1 MKRFLALLLLPLL
14 FACDDSGFNNN
25 NPYIG
30 NYTFT
35 VDLNLS
41 LPSYSSLTIPGN
53 GVYVGG
59 YGERGLIVFYTGSGY
74 QAYDAA
80 CPNQDISSCST
91 LQIQGITAICSCD
104 DAEYNL
110 YTGQAPGMHYQMKPY
125 RVQVLQGYLRI
136 YN

>member
-25 NPYIG
+25 NPYID
-30 NYTFT
+30 NYRFT

-41 LPSYSSLTIPGN
+41 LPAYSVLTIPGN
-53 GVYVGG
+53 GKYIPG

-74 QAYDAA
+74 NAFDAA
-80 CPNQDISSCST
+80 CPNQEVTNCST
-91 LQIQGITAICSCD
+91 MYIDGLNAICQCD
-104 DAEYNL
+104 GAEYNL
-110 YTGQAPGMHYQMKPY
+110 YTGQAPEMQYPMKPY
-125 RVQVLQGYLRI
+125 RVQTGAGYIRI